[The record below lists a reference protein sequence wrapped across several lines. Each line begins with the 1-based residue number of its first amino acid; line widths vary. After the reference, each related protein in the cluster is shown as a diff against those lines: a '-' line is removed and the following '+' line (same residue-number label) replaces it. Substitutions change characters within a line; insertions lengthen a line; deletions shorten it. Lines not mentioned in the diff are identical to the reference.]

1 MTKLSTLAEAVS
13 TIPNGSHV
21 SLSGFAITRCNMA
34 FAAEVIRQGIKGLTV
49 SQCVGA
55 MDADLLAG
63 AGALERIVYGGGSLD
78 RFGRLNCVNRG
89 IEGGTLCA
97 EEYSSLSMAFRYL
110 AGSLGLPFIP
120 IRSLRGS
127 DILRRLQETAPSE
140 IASNTVLSLARPS
153 RVWSTAAIFT
163 VAPISI
169 VPESGCSLPVMILIS
184 VDLPAPLG
192 PRSTAISPSNFLLT
206 NPELFRE
213 TMATNGENL
222 ARGMEMLAQDISA
235 ATGSLGVRSRYV
247 ERTIAPRNT
256 VILETSFGPIPFKAA
271 NICSPCDSV
280 SWLRPE
286 YEAVAALARERG
298 IEFVELYD
306 QLVREQGRSTCNAPE
321 SL

>member
-1 MTKLSTLAEAVS
+1 MTKLSTLAQAVS

-140 IASNTVLSLARPS
+140 IAYVDDPFTGEDWLVLKPLVPDVA
-153 RVWSTAAIFT
+153 VVQVQAADEEGNAWI
-163 VAPISI
+163 
-169 VPESGCSLPVMILIS
+169 
-184 VDLPAPLG
+184 LG
-192 PRSTAISPSNFLLT
+192 PRWDNEEQVKAGNRAIVITERLVPM
-206 NPELFRE
+206 EKIRRE
-213 TMATNGENL
+213 P
-222 ARGMEMLAQDISA
+222 
-235 ATGSLGVRSRYV
+235 
-247 ERTIAPRNT
+247 ERTIIPGFRVSHVVHLPFAAHP
-256 VILETSFGPIPFKAA
+256 TSVYQAYDYDADHI
-271 NICSPCDSV
+271 
-280 SWLRPE
+280 RR
-286 YEAVAALARERG
+286 YVAASQSPQGFEEYLDEYVYGVQDHWAYLERVG
-298 IEFVELYD
+298 GMKHLTG
-306 QLVREQGRSTCNAPE
+306 LVADPVLGY
-321 SL
+321 